1 MAADQVPVSYLM
13 NRREI
18 RVTLKRTMDNVARAG
33 AALCSQQ
40 EGCARVALLAI
51 GRAGAAMHGVVQ
63 TYGDR
68 GAVDEYHLAE
78 GIRQGLVLATQ
89 LLDQH
94 GDAAAEAADMVL
106 QAQFLFLED
115 LFRIS

>member
-1 MAADQVPVSYLM
+1 M

-18 RVTLKRTMDNVARAG
+18 RTSLKRTMDNVARAG
-33 AALCSQQ
+33 AALCSRQ

-51 GRAGAAMHGVVQ
+51 GRAGAAMHGIVQ
-63 TYGDR
+63 TYADR

-78 GIRQGLVLATQ
+78 GIRRGLVLATQ
-89 LLDQH
+89 LLDEH
-94 GDAAAEAADMVL
+94 GDMTAEAVDKVL
-106 QAQFLFLED
+106 QAQFLFLDD